1 MAISYDLYRVFYAV
15 AQAGSFTHGAQA
27 LQSNQPNVTRA
38 IQNLEQELGCR
49 LFQRSNR
56 GVLLTAEGER
66 LFHHVQAAQAHLEA
80 GERELASGRMLREG
94 LVTIGVTE
102 TALYTLLLPVLRRF
116 HQAYPGVRLRIT
128 NHTTPSAL
136 EALRTGAV
144 ELALVSSPTHLEQ
157 LQAEELTTFRD
168 IILGAQSF
176 APLARKPLTP
186 AELLREPL
194 VCLGQ
199 ETQAYDLYRD
209 FFADRGL
216 VYAPDIQVAAVGQ
229 ILPLVQGG
237 LGLGFLLE
245 QLARPSLASGSV
257 VEIRLTEPLPERN
270 VCLVTNPAR
279 PPEPA
284 AGILCQMLRETRKG
298 GEGAVR
304 GDLTRGPIAPALLRF
319 AWPFM
324 VGNLLQQCYNIADT
338 LIVGRY
344 LGSDALGAVGSSYT
358 LMTFLTSILLGLS
371 NGQRRVLLHLLGPG
385 AAGSGC
391 AGASSSPSASSPW

>member
-216 VYAPDIQVAAVGQ
+216 VYAPDIQVAAVGPDSAPGPGRPGPG
-229 ILPLVQGG
+229 LPAG
-237 LGLGFLLE
+237 
-245 QLARPSLASGSV
+245 
-257 VEIRLTEPLPERN
+257 
-270 VCLVTNPAR
+270 
-279 PPEPA
+279 A
-284 AGILCQMLRETRKG
+284 AGAAVAGQRLG
-298 GEGAVR
+298 GGNPPDRAPAGAERLSGHQSGPAPGAGGGHSLSDAAGNTEGRGRAVR

-371 NGQRRVLLHLLGPG
+371 MGSGGVLLHLLGPG
-385 AAGSGC
+385 AAG
-391 AGASSSPSASSPW
+391 AAAPGASSSPSASSPW

>member
-66 LFHHVQAAQAHLEA
+66 LFHHVPAAQAHLEA
-80 GERELASGRMLREG
+80 GERELARGRMLREG
-94 LVTIGVTE
+94 LVTSGVTE

-245 QLARPSLASGSV
+245 QLARPALASGSV

-284 AGILCQMLRETRKG
+284 AGNRCKMLRETRKG
-298 GEGAVR
+298 GEG
-304 GDLTRGPIAPALLRF
+304 L
-319 AWPFM
+319 
-324 VGNLLQQCYNIADT
+324 
-338 LIVGRY
+338 
-344 LGSDALGAVGSSYT
+344 
-358 LMTFLTSILLGLS
+358 
-371 NGQRRVLLHLLGPG
+371 
-385 AAGSGC
+385 C
-391 AGASSSPSASSPW
+391 AEI

>member
-1 MAISYDLYRVFYAV
+1 MR
-15 AQAGSFTHGAQA
+15 
-27 LQSNQPNVTRA
+27 
-38 IQNLEQELGCR
+38 LEQLYIFEKVADTGSMRKAAEALYLSAQSVSKSMLQLEAEWNAP
-49 LFQRSNR
+49 LFLRSR
-56 GVLLTAEGER
+56 TGIELTAEGER

-94 LVTIGVTE
+94 LVTLGVTE

-298 GEGAVR
+298 GEG
-304 GDLTRGPIAPALLRF
+304 L
-319 AWPFM
+319 
-324 VGNLLQQCYNIADT
+324 
-338 LIVGRY
+338 
-344 LGSDALGAVGSSYT
+344 
-358 LMTFLTSILLGLS
+358 
-371 NGQRRVLLHLLGPG
+371 
-385 AAGSGC
+385 C
-391 AGASSSPSASSPW
+391 AEI